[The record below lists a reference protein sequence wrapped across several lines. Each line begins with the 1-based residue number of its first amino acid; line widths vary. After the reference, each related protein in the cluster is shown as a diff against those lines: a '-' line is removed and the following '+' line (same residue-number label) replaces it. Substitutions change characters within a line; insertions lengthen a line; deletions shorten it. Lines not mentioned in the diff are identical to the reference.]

1 MLLFSLEV
9 VVSKIFTDLKLAGV
23 KRLEGNLG
31 KRKMNSKETIPR
43 EYFMKHS
50 DISVT
55 MSVYIMNVYTHR
67 L

>member
-1 MLLFSLEV
+1 M
-9 VVSKIFTDLKLAGV
+9 SKIFTDLKLAGV

-31 KRKMNSKETIPR
+31 KRKMNSKEPIPR

-55 MSVYIMNVYTHR
+55 MNVIR
-67 L
+67 LKIL

>member
-1 MLLFSLEV
+1 MHLFSLEV

-31 KRKMNSKETIPR
+31 KRKMNSKEPIPR

-55 MSVYIMNVYTHR
+55 MSVIR
-67 L
+67 LKIL

>member
-1 MLLFSLEV
+1 MLLFALEV

-31 KRKMNSKETIPR
+31 KRKMNSKEPIPR

-55 MSVYIMNVYTHR
+55 MSVIR
-67 L
+67 LKIL

>member
-1 MLLFSLEV
+1 MRLFALEV

-31 KRKMNSKETIPR
+31 KRKMNSKEPIPR

-55 MSVYIMNVYTHR
+55 MSVIR
-67 L
+67 LKIL

>member
-1 MLLFSLEV
+1 M
-9 VVSKIFTDLKLAGV
+9 SKIFTDLKLAGV